1 MSVLGIFSS
10 GLFTSIAQTLQNKRQ
25 QFQQE
30 FQQLGQDLQSG
41 NLTAAQ
47 ADLANL
53 QKSGPQNNS
62 TSSAQNI
69 NPINQEFSQL
79 AKDLQ
84 SGNIS
89 AAQQDYTT
97 IRQDYQNQVA
107 PGQHHHHHH
116 TGGESETSTFSQLL
130 DQLGRAL
137 QSGNLSTAQQAYST
151 LQQDFQQFVQNS
163 GLQTQAPSQS
173 TSNSLS
179 VIA

>member
-10 GLFTSIAQTLQNKRQ
+10 GLFNGITQALQNKQR

-30 FQQLGQDLQSG
+30 SQQLGQDLQSG

-47 ADLANL
+47 ADLATL
-53 QKSGPQNNS
+53 QQSGPLNNS
-62 TSSAQNI
+62 PSSAQNI
-69 NPINQEFSQL
+69 NPVNQEFSQL
-79 AKDLQ
+79 AKNLQ
-84 SGNIS
+84 SGNVV
-89 AAQQDYTT
+89 AAQQDYET

-137 QSGNLSTAQQAYST
+137 QS
-151 LQQDFQQFVQNS
+151 
-163 GLQTQAPSQS
+163 
-173 TSNSLS
+173 
-179 VIA
+179 